1 MVYDADAVSGLK
13 REKEMAN
20 IRWRL
25 VMGLASLVAAIVL
38 TLPAGAAAAGN
49 LQRASADIW
58 PNIVMAEIW
67 PNDPSNG
74 SDILYEIWP
83 N

>member
-1 MVYDADAVSGLK
+1 MVYDADAVSGT
-13 REKEMAN
+13 EEGEEMAN